1 MRTRL
6 DTEDRRAVDLLLER
20 ANGIGDTPA
29 VEQLFKAP
37 VLGNFEKRIDAVDR
51 VLELLGNMP
60 AEDPPA
66 DLVSRTLQR
75 IAEFDAHGRAKVP
88 AHRVAVHVQRPHA

>member
-6 DTEDRRAVDLLLER
+6 DNEDRRAVDLLLER

-37 VLGNFEKRIDAVDR
+37 ILGNFEKRIDTVDR

-60 AEDPPA
+60 VEDPPK
-66 DLVSRTLQR
+66 DLVNRTLQR
-75 IAEFDAHGRAKVP
+75 IAEVEANGRAKVP
-88 AHRVAVHVQRPHA
+88 AHRVAVHAPRPHA